1 MSMNLH
7 TLDVSPISLFVEKE
21 NDNIHFDLMFVSG
34 REYFVAGN

>member
-21 NDNIHFDLMFVSG
+21 NDNIHFDLMFV
-34 REYFVAGN
+34 RVEYFVAGN